1 MNYTEQR
8 AALVELEQHG
18 ALIHWLAEATKHNET
33 DIIKKLETLGDLA
46 EQFAEDAH
54 ELAARLQDPQHNAGT
69 EAANA

>member
-18 ALIHWLAEATKHNET
+18 AVIHWLTEAAKSNET
-33 DIIKKLETLGDLA
+33 DIIKKLETIGDLA
-46 EQFAEDAH
+46 EQLAEDAH